1 MNRPRKRSRQSSA
14 PAAEIGQRLKLS
26 LERLSHDGRGIG
38 HWQGRTVFV
47 EGGLPGEHVEA
58 RVVRARSKL
67 VEARLE
73 RLENGSEQRQQPQC
87 QHASL
92 CGGCSLQH
100 MSPDQ
105 QLAFKQ
111 AALAQQLRH
120 FAGVQPE
127 SWVSPLR
134 GETYGY
140 RQRTRI
146 ALHYGVKT
154 DTLTVGF
161 RQRASNEL
169 VALRECPV
177 LAPVLQPLAEGL
189 SAVLNRL
196 QGCAHLGHV
205 DLIASADRPV
215 FLLRHLRP
223 LSAADQQLLAAFAAE
238 QGADCWLQP
247 GGVETA
253 APMQATTPTLLTYR
267 LSGQALS
274 LYFAPGDF
282 TQVNAEINQAMVTQ
296 AMEWLQPQPGEQILD
311 LYCGLGN
318 FSLPLAR
325 AGARVTGIEGSDA
338 MVARATANA
347 AENNLDAVH
356 FLSADLSKPLD
367 ADWLQQSWSAALLDP
382 PRDGAEQVV
391 QALAALEVPRILYVS
406 CNPATLA
413 RDAGLLASAGYQ
425 LQQAGIMDM
434 FPQTAHIES
443 MALFVFHGRKNRKR
457 Q

>member
-14 PAAEIGQRLKLS
+14 PAAELGQRLTLT

-38 HWQGRTVFV
+38 YWDGRTVFV
-47 EGGLPGEHVEA
+47 DGGLPGEEVEA

-73 RLENGSEQRQQPQC
+73 KLHTQSPQRQQPPC
-87 QHASL
+87 PHASL

-100 MSPDQ
+100 MPADQ

-111 AALAQQLRH
+111 AALVQQLRH
-120 FAGVQPE
+120 FAGIQFE
-127 SWVSPLR
+127 NWAEPLQ
-134 GETYGY
+134 GQAYGY

-146 ALHYGVKT
+146 ALHYQPKT
-154 DTLTVGF
+154 DELVVGF

-169 VALRECPV
+169 VAVRECAV
-177 LAPVLQPLAEGL
+177 LAPVLQPLVTGL
-189 SAVLNRL
+189 SALLNQL
-196 QGCAHLGHV
+196 QGRAQLGHV
-205 DLIASADRPV
+205 DLLANADGPV
-215 FLLRHLRP
+215 MLLRHLRP
-223 LSAADQQLLAAFAAE
+223 LVASDQQLLAAFAAE
-238 QGADCWLQP
+238 HGAECWVQE

-253 APMQATTPTLLTYR
+253 APLTSGASALLSYR
-267 LSGQALS
+267 LDDQALQ
-274 LYFAPGDF
+274 LRYAPGDF
-282 TQVNAEINQAMVTQ
+282 TQVNAEINQAMVNQ
-296 AMEWLQPQPGEQILD
+296 AMAWLQPQPGERILD

-325 AGARVTGIEGSDA
+325 AGAEVTGVEGSAA
-338 MVARATANA
+338 MVTRAAANA
-347 AENNLDAVH
+347 AENNLAAVH
-356 FLSADLSKPLD
+356 FLAADLSKPIS
-367 ADWLQQSWSAALLDP
+367 ADWLQQPWSAALLDP

-391 QALAALEVPRILYVS
+391 KALARQQVPRILYVS

-425 LQQAGIMDM
+425 LQRAGIMDM

-443 MALFVFHGRKNRKR
+443 MALFVFKGSKHRKR